1 MIGGHLHDGG
11 MIVRLALL
19 SFRHRWRTLGI
30 WLFGL
35 VAVVALSGSFGAD
48 FSDGGRLTGT
58 DSDRAYRLLAR
69 EMPSSNVDSEAIVFE
84 APSGLLREPTKQ
96 AVIEFSKKLEAIPGV
111 GMVTVPFAKGGM
123 ISANQ
128 KIGQSSFEFSG
139 TGKERDSAIA
149 AIVDAGKRF
158 SSNDIRVEFASR
170 WFQQGGLDGSG
181 EIIGVAAA
189 VVILLAAFGS
199 IVAMG
204 VPILTAL
211 IGVAIGVSSLG
222 LWAAA
227 VNTPEFTTQV
237 AVMVGLG
244 VGIDYALFIITR
256 YRHALAHDAT
266 PEDALADAMGS
277 AGRAV
282 VFAGSIVMVSLLG
295 MILIG
300 LPFLQGLAL
309 GTASTV
315 LVAVLAAIT
324 LLPAMLSVMGR
335 RVGARAKRQ
344 VTSTR
349 ETLWHRWG
357 RLVQRRAAA
366 FAIGGTV
373 LLSALVVPVAW
384 MHLASAD
391 HGNDAKGSTTR
402 EAYDLL
408 SSGFGRGVNGPLII
422 AAATPDAGSKQAFAR
437 LAAAVEA
444 SPGVAA
450 VVGSQANASGTAALL
465 SFLPTTGPQDRATAS
480 LVHRLRND
488 VIPNAAAG
496 SQLEAHVGGQT
507 ASDIDFAQIM
517 SDRLPLFMGSVLAFS
532 FLLLMLVFG
541 SLLVPLKAV
550 ILNLLS
556 IGAAYGAMVAVF
568 QWGWFGSVLGIS
580 GGAPIEPWAPM
591 MLFAIVFGL
600 SMDYE
605 VFLLT
610 AIKER
615 FDRTGNNREAVVEG
629 LASTARVITAAAAIM
644 VMVFG
649 GFLTNGDRSIKMIG
663 FGLAAAVFID
673 ATLVRMLLVPATME
687 LLGARNWW
695 MPSWL
700 RRVLPKLSI
709 DAAPHRGTA
718 IGTSRPN
725 LPSSAPSAQ

>member
-1 MIGGHLHDGG
+1 MARSTALPTMEA
-11 MIVRLALL
+11 MIVKLAQ
-19 SFRHRWRTLGI
+19 SCFRHRWRTLTVWI
-30 WLFGL
+30 VGL
-35 VAVVALSGSFGAD
+35 VAVIALGSAFAGPFSG
-48 FSDGGRLTGT
+48 GGRLTGT
-58 DSDRAYRLLAR
+58 DSDRAYRILD
-69 EMPSSNVDSEAIVFE
+69 EKMPSTDVDREVMVFAAAPGQRLDAQRDEIATFIRRIDAITNVEQ
-84 APSGLLREPTKQ
+84 PST
-96 AVIEFSKKLEAIPGV
+96 
-111 GMVTVPFAKGGM
+111 PFDEGSM
-123 ISANQ
+123 ISADGR
-128 KIGQSSFEFSG
+128 IGQASFEYGGSNDDQQ
-139 TGKERDSAIA
+139 TTVD
-149 AIVDAGKRF
+149 AIVKEANAF
-158 SSNDIRVEFASR
+158 NTQNDNRVRVEFASGA
-170 WFQQGGLDGSG
+170 FSEGGLDGSG
-181 EIIGVAAA
+181 EIIGIAAA
-189 VVILLAAFGS
+189 VVILLLAFGS
-199 IVAMG
+199 IIAMG
-204 VPILTAL
+204 VPIVTAL

-222 LWAAA
+222 LWARF

-256 YRHALAHDAT
+256 YRHALAFGAS
-266 PEDALADAMGS
+266 PSEALDEAIGT

-300 LPFLQGLAL
+300 LPFLHGLAI
-309 GTASTV
+309 GTATTV

-324 LLPAMLSVMGR
+324 LLPALLSLMGR
-335 RVGARAKRQ
+335 RVGARAKRRA
-344 VTSTR
+344 VSTK

-357 RLVQRRAAA
+357 RLVQRRAVG
-366 FAIGGTV
+366 FAIGGTAV
-373 LLSALVVPVAW
+373 LSALVLPVAW

-402 EAYDLL
+402 EAYELL
-408 SSGFGRGVNGPLII
+408 SSGFGKGVNGPLVI
-422 AAATPDAGSKQAFAR
+422 AAATPDAASRNA
-437 LAAAVEA
+437 LAALESSLA
-444 SPGVAA
+444 STKGVAA
-450 VVGSQANASGTAALL
+450 VLGVSPNADNTAAAITLI
-465 SFLPTTGPQDRATAS
+465 PTTGPQDGATAS

-488 VIPNAAAG
+488 VIPASARGTA
-496 SQLEAHVGGQT
+496 LEAHVGGQT

-517 SDRLPLFMGSVLAFS
+517 SSRLPIFMGSVLAFS
-532 FLLLMLVFG
+532 FVLLMLVFG

-568 QWGWFGSVLGIS
+568 QWGWFGSLLGVS

-615 FDRTGNNREAVVEG
+615 FDHTGNNREAVIDG

-695 MPSWL
+695 MPKWL
-700 RRVLPKLSI
+700 RRVLPKVSLE
-709 DAAPHRGTA
+709 
-718 IGTSRPN
+718 
-725 LPSSAPSAQ
+725 APSVRPLAQL

>member
-1 MIGGHLHDGG
+1 MAGEVSVRTMDT
-11 MIVRLALL
+11 MIVKLAQ
-19 SFRHRWRTLGI
+19 SCFRHRWRTLFVWI
-30 WLFGL
+30 VGL
-35 VAVVALSGSFGAD
+35 VAVIALGSAFAGPFSG
-48 FSDGGRLTGT
+48 GGRLTGT
-58 DSDRAYRLLAR
+58 DSDRAYRLLD
-69 EMPSSNVDSEAIVFE
+69 EKMPSTDVDREAMVFAVAPGQRLDTQRNEINAFIRRIDAIKNVDR
-84 APSGLLREPTKQ
+84 PST
-96 AVIEFSKKLEAIPGV
+96 
-111 GMVTVPFAKGGM
+111 PFDAGALVSSDGR
-123 ISANQ
+123 
-128 KIGQSSFEFSG
+128 IGQASFQY
-139 TGKERDSAIA
+139 TGPVDEQQST
-149 AIVDAGKRF
+149 VDAVVRAAKTF
-158 SSNDIRVEFASR
+158 NTEKVRVEFASGA
-170 WFQQGGLDGSG
+170 FSGGGLDGSG

-189 VVILLAAFGS
+189 VVILLLAFGS
-199 IVAMG
+199 IIAMG

-222 LWAAA
+222 LWARV

-256 YRHALAHDAT
+256 YRHALALGAT
-266 PEDALADAMGS
+266 PSEALDEAIGT

-300 LPFLQGLAL
+300 LPFLHGLAM

-324 LLPAMLSVMGR
+324 LLPALLSLMGR
-335 RVGARAKRQ
+335 RVGARAKRAAI
-344 VTSTR
+344 STR

-357 RLVQRRAAA
+357 RLVQRRAAG
-366 FAIGGTV
+366 FAIAGTA
-373 LLSALVVPVAW
+373 LLGALVLPVAW

-402 EAYDLL
+402 EAYELI
-408 SSGFGRGVNGPLII
+408 SSGFGKGVNGPLVI
-422 AAATPDAGSKQAFAR
+422 AAATPDASSRDALRALEVS
-437 LAAAVEA
+437 LA
-444 SPGVAA
+444 STKGVAA
-450 VVGSQANASGTAALL
+450 VLGVSPNADNTAAAITLIP
-465 SFLPTTGPQDRATAS
+465 STGPQDEETAS

-488 VIPNAAAG
+488 VIPAAARG
-496 SQLEAHVGGQT
+496 SALEAHVGGQT

-517 SDRLPLFMGSVLAFS
+517 SSRLPIFMGSVLAFS
-532 FLLLMLVFG
+532 FVLLMLVFG

-568 QWGWFGSVLGIS
+568 QWGWFGSLLGVS

-615 FDRTGNNREAVVEG
+615 FDHTGNNREAVIDG

-695 MPSWL
+695 MPKWL
-700 RRVLPKLSI
+700 RRVLPKVSLE
-709 DAAPHRGTA
+709 
-718 IGTSRPN
+718 SRPSV
-725 LPSSAPSAQ
+725 PSLV